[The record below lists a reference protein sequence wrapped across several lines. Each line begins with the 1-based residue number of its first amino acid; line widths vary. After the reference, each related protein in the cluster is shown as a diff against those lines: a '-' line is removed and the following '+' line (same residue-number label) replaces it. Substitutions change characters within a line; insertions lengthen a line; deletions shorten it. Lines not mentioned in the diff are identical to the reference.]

1 MFFRKIEKINGDDL
15 MKFKIGDQQ
24 IKEIEKVLDCT
35 FTKRGNQYRSVL
47 YNEENQRKLTLEI
60 YPEIAIGKKEGN
72 LISVFTSSAHAQLHF
87 CSGFVAS
94 ELLGEVTFVGE
105 HSGHLSGIII
115 EKDAAFSI
123 YSNVDNNLLTE
134 DFTKLGPEVM
144 LSGIALSLAEHLLD
158 EK

>member
-1 MFFRKIEKINGDDL
+1 
-15 MKFKIGDQQ
+15 MKFNIGDKQ
-24 IKEIEKVLDCT
+24 IKEIEQVLHCT
-35 FTKRGNQYRSVL
+35 FSKRGNQYRSVL

-60 YPEIAIGKKEGN
+60 YPDMAIGKKEGN

-94 ELLGEVTFVGE
+94 EMLGEVTFIGE
-105 HSGHLSGIII
+105 HKGHLSGIIV

-123 YSNVDNNLLTE
+123 YSNVDKSLLTE

-158 EK
+158 EHE

>member
-1 MFFRKIEKINGDDL
+1 
-15 MKFKIGDQQ
+15 MKYKIGEQQ
-24 IKEIEKVLDCT
+24 IKEIENVLNCS
-35 FTKRGNQYRSVL
+35 FTKRGNQFRSVL

-60 YPEIAIGKKEGN
+60 YPDIAIGKKEGN

-94 ELLGEVTFVGE
+94 EMLGEVTFIGE
-105 HSGHLSGIII
+105 HKGHLSGIII

-123 YSNVDNNLLTE
+123 YSNVDNDLLTE

-158 EK
+158 EKE